1 MQKKAVKKVPS
12 ISFPEGG
19 AASDSKGLNAVLQ
32 IGCVCVFYFPI
43 KSHLLP
49 SLFTPA
55 GDLMCQLLLIY
66 ITPMFGLVS
75 LACLHVIQLIV
86 LHMFTLSDLLQ
97 PDGAY
102 M

>member
-1 MQKKAVKKVPS
+1 MQKNAAKKVPS

-19 AASDSKGLNAVLQ
+19 EASDSIELKAVLQ
-32 IGCVCVFYFPI
+32 IVCVFYFPI

-55 GDLMCQLLLIY
+55 GDLMCQPLLIY
-66 ITPMFGLVS
+66 ITPMFGLKLVS
-75 LACLHVIQLIV
+75 LACLHVIKLIV